1 MSKFVHLH
9 IHSEFSLLDG
19 ANRIKD
25 LPVRAKELGM
35 DAIAITDHGAMYG
48 AIDFYKACKKE
59 GIKPIIGCEVYV
71 APRSRF
77 DKEPNI
83 DNRYNHLI
91 LLAKN
96 QQGYQN
102 LSKLVS
108 IGFVD
113 GYYYKPRIDLE
124 VLEKYHE
131 GLICLSACLAGSVNQ
146 ALLKGDNQKAEEI
159 ALWHK
164 KVFGEDYY
172 IEIQNNGIKEQVL
185 ANQKLIA
192 LARKLEIPL
201 VATNDAHY
209 LKREDAYNHE
219 VLLCIQ
225 TGKRMSDMDR
235 MRFETDE
242 LYVKS
247 PEEMIEYFKA
257 FPDAIEN
264 TVKIAEKCNVEF
276 EFGHTILPNYDVP
289 EEFSTHYDY
298 FKKLCDDGIKNRYGE
313 NPSQEILDRMEYELG
328 VIQKMGYVDYFLI
341 VWDFIHYAKTHGIP
355 VGPGRGSGAGSI
367 IAYAIEI
374 TDIDPMKYGL
384 LFERFLNPER
394 ISMPDFDVD
403 FCYEHR
409 QDVIDYVSEKYGHDH
424 VSQIITFGTMAA
436 KMVIRDVAR
445 VLDVP
450 YSEADSLA
458 KMIPNELHITIQK
471 ALEQNKELKERY
483 ETDET
488 VKKVLD
494 IAMAL
499 EGMPRQAST
508 HACGVVITKEPVD
521 TYVPLYV
528 RDDQISTQ
536 YIMTTLEELGLLK
549 MDFLGLRTLTVIQ
562 DTIDLVKENRGID
575 VEFDQ
580 EMADPKVYKL
590 WQEGKSCGIF
600 QFESQGMTNF
610 MKELKPDCLEDL
622 IAGVSLYR
630 PGPMDQIPRYVKGKL
645 NPGHNEYTH
654 PRLEPIL
661 NVTYGCMVYQ
671 EQVMQIVRDL
681 AGYSLGRADLVRRAM
696 GKKKLDVMAK
706 EREVFIHGQVDD
718 EGNVVVPGCVRNG
731 IDEASANKIFDE
743 MAEFAKYA
751 FNKSHAACYAVIAYR
766 TAYLKAYYPA
776 EFMAATLNSFLGNLD
791 KIPQYIDECKLLG
804 IEILKPEINKSDA
817 KFTTEYD
824 EVHGN
829 GESDS
834 KSTST
839 KQPVPESPSQSKA
852 KVRFGLGSIKNVG
865 TVPVN
870 SIVKERKENGH
881 YKSFTDFCERIA
893 EEAVNKKCI
902 ESLIK
907 AGAFDEFEQTRS
919 TLLASFEGIIDA
931 IQSSKKRGLAGQVSM
946 FDLGS
951 EQEKE
956 EMNEVKYKFY
966 EQEEMSNKELLSI
979 EKEMLG
985 IYISGHPLEK
995 LRSQIEAQATIN
1007 TMQLRELDEQ
1017 MSSQML
1023 TEEGVRN
1030 EKPKF
1035 VDGQKIKYIGIIT
1048 SIKKK
1053 YTKNNK
1059 IMAFVTIEDLY
1070 GTAEII
1076 VFENAYLTAGK
1087 SLVEENIVVVDG
1099 RLSIREDDTTTIIAN
1114 ELKDFGNQKQKIFTL
1129 DITNANEEE
1138 KEKLRGA
1145 LRYFNGDR
1153 NNMNVQIRIEKE
1165 LKPCGQ
1171 IYWTEQ
1177 IQGVFEDILGKEN
1190 VQILE

>member
-1 MSKFVHLH
+1 MLDFVHLH

-35 DAIAITDHGAMYG
+35 NAIAITDHGVMYG

-59 GIKPIIGCEVYV
+59 GVKPIIGCEVYV
-71 APRSRF
+71 APRSRH

-91 LLAKN
+91 LLAKDN
-96 QQGYQN
+96 EGYQN

-108 IGFVD
+108 IGFTE

-124 VLEKYHE
+124 VLEQYHE

-146 ALLKGDNQKAEEI
+146 ALLNGQTEKAEEI

-185 ANQKLIA
+185 ANQKLVQ
-192 LARKLEIPL
+192 LARKLDIPL

-219 VLLCIQ
+219 ILLCIQ
-225 TGKRMSDMDR
+225 TGKRMSDEDR
-235 MRFETDE
+235 MRFESDE

-247 PEEMIEYFKA
+247 PQEMSDYFAA

-264 TVKIAEKCNVEF
+264 TVKIADKCNVEF

-289 EEFSTHYDY
+289 PEFPTHYD
-298 FKKLCDDGIKNRYGE
+298 FLEKLCFDGLKKRYGE
-313 NPSQEILDRMEYELG
+313 NPGEDVIKRAEYELG
-328 VIQKMGYVDYFLI
+328 IIKKMGYVDYYLI
-341 VWDFIHYAKTHGIP
+341 VWDFIHYAKSNGIP

-367 IAYAIEI
+367 LAYAIEI

-409 QDVIDYVSEKYGHDH
+409 QDVIDYVSNKYGHDH

-445 VLDVP
+445 VLDFP
-450 YSEADSLA
+450 YADADKLA
-458 KMIPNELHITIQK
+458 KMIPNELHITIPK
-471 ALEQNKELKERY
+471 SIEQNKELKDLY
-483 ETDET
+483 ENDEQIH
-488 VKKVLD
+488 KLLD

-508 HACGVVITKEPVD
+508 HACGVVITKNPVD

-528 RDDQISTQ
+528 RDNQISTQ

-562 DTIDLVKENRGID
+562 DTINLVKQTRGID
-575 VEFDQ
+575 VEFDK

-590 WQEGKSCGIF
+590 WQDGNSSGIF

-630 PGPMDQIPRYVKGKL
+630 PGPMDQIPRYIKGKM

-654 PRLEPIL
+654 PALEPIL

-706 EREVFIHGQVDD
+706 EREVFINGQVD
-718 EGNVVVPGCVRNG
+718 ENGEVIVPGCVRNG
-731 IDEASANKIFDE
+731 IDAKSADKIFDE

-751 FNKSHAACYAVIAYR
+751 FNKSHAACYAVVAYR

-776 EFMAATLNSFLGNLD
+776 EFMASMLNSFLGNLD
-791 KIPQYIDECKLLG
+791 KVPEYIDECKRLG
-804 IEILKPEINKSDA
+804 IEILKPDINRSYT
-817 KFTTEYD
+817 KFTVE
-824 EVHGN
+824 N
-829 GESDS
+829 G
-834 KSTST
+834 KI
-839 KQPVPESPSQSKA
+839 
-852 KVRFGLGSIKNVG
+852 RFGLGSVKNVG
-865 TVPVN
+865 LQPV
-870 SIVKERKENGH
+870 ENIIKDRDANGLFT
-881 YKSFTDFCERIA
+881 SFTDFCERMA
-893 EEAVNKKCI
+893 GESVNKKCV

-907 AGAFDEFEQTRS
+907 AGTFSEFPETRA
-919 TLLASFEGIIDA
+919 TLIASFETIIDT
-931 IQSSKKRGLAGQVSM
+931 IQSYNKKGMSGQVSM
-946 FDLGS
+946 FDLGGEDDNNLNEIKYNFS
-951 EQEKE
+951 EQPEL
-956 EMNEVKYKFY
+956 NER
-966 EQEEMSNKELLSI
+966 ELLSL

-995 LRSQIEAQATIN
+995 IKEQIIATTNISS
-1007 TMQLRELDEQ
+1007 LQ
-1017 MSSQML
+1017 MHEIDNQN
-1023 TEEGVRN
+1023 EEENSDIRT
-1030 EKPKF
+1030 KF
-1035 VDGQKIKYIGIIT
+1035 VDGQDVKIAGVI
-1048 SIKKK
+1048 SSVKKK

-1059 IMAFVTIEDLY
+1059 IMVFLTIEDLY
-1070 GTAEII
+1070 GPAEII
-1076 VFENAYLTAGK
+1076 VFEPTYLK
-1087 SLVEENIVVVDG
+1087 SQDMLVEENIVMIDG
-1099 RLSIREDDTTTIIAN
+1099 RLSIREDDATKIVAKEIKN
-1114 ELKDFGNQKQKIFTL
+1114 FGEAKPKMLTL
-1129 DITNANEEE
+1129 NITNATEEQ
-1138 KEKLRGA
+1138 KAKLRGA
-1145 LRYFNGDR
+1145 IKYFNGEQ
-1153 NNMNVQIRIEKE
+1153 NNISVVIKIGDD
-1165 LKPCGQ
+1165 LKSCGA
-1171 IYWTEQ
+1171 IYLTDE
-1177 IQGVFEDILGKEN
+1177 ILKVFEEIIGKEN
-1190 VQILE
+1190 CII